1 MDDVIRKLT
10 AEQAFEVVLRLHR
23 HGGKIREAVVTEA
36 MGVLTEIDLNE
47 IADTVLFA
55 LEAIDAEDCWNRSG
69 RSGYGYTSPDEAAIE
84 LIEGELRPFL
94 DQIDRYHDLG
104 MADQEAICCMGVT
117 LGCYRFEQEAK
128 TEFRGWSV
136 DIPGDIVHLLLE
148 KWQKRTRRRAR
159 INTMRTFVREHCP
172 RWAKRLRV

>member
-1 MDDVIRKLT
+1 
-10 AEQAFEVVLRLHR
+10 
-23 HGGKIREAVVTEA
+23 
-36 MGVLTEIDLNE
+36 MGV
-47 IADTVLFA
+47 
-55 LEAIDAEDCWNRSG
+55 
-69 RSGYGYTSPDEAAIE
+69 
-84 LIEGELRPFL
+84 
-94 DQIDRYHDLG
+94 
-104 MADQEAICCMGVT
+104 M

-172 RWAKRLRV
+172 QWAKLLRA